1 MKTSFEERAEP
12 SPARPKAPD
21 SRPIRPVHWLS
32 ALLISLLAF
41 SALAGT
47 AQAAPS
53 QGTGS
58 DETRQAQG
66 RIVNGTVAPEGS
78 WPSIAQLFPAN
89 RQCGGT
95 LIDPYTVLTAAHC
108 IVNTEAKASDTTVVL
123 GTNYLDGA
131 PQRKVWGLFP
141 HPDYDI
147 ETTAND
153 IAIVVLDQPASQP
166 AMPIARPGDEALLTP
181 GTPAFIAGWG
191 KLCEAESCSA
201 PTDLR
206 QATVPIRE
214 TAPCAA
220 AYEAVGEPFTASM
233 FCAGGGVGTSDACQ
247 GDSGGPI
254 AVDGPAGRTLV
265 GVVSWGRG
273 CANPDF
279 PGVYTNVAYFSSWI
293 GALTLDKVGAPRS
306 LRVRGRSSITIQNR
320 SSLQLPGTVR
330 TEVKGRFRVIRNTCR
345 NVPYLGT
352 CRVVVRK
359 RSWWFARGTLKLTSA
374 SSLPLGR
381 VNLRG

>member
-1 MKTSFEERAEP
+1 MKTSFEERAE
-12 SPARPKAPD
+12 SAPARIKAPV
-21 SRPIRPVHWLS
+21 SKTIRPVHRLY

-41 SALAGT
+41 TALAGT
-47 AQAAPS
+47 AQAAPA

-58 DETRQAQG
+58 DDTRQAQG

-89 RQCGGT
+89 SQCGGT

-108 IVNTEAKASDTTVVL
+108 IVDTEAKASDTTVVL
-123 GTNYLDGA
+123 GTNILDGA
-131 PQRKVWGLFP
+131 PQRKVWGLYP

-147 ETTAND
+147 KTTVND

-191 KLCEAESCSA
+191 KLCEAESCAA

-220 AYEAVGEPFTASM
+220 AYQAINLPLSAGM
-233 FCAGGGVGTSDACQ
+233 FCAGGGVGTPDACQ

-265 GVVSWGRG
+265 GVVSWGNG

-279 PGVYTNVAYFSSWI
+279 PGIYTNVADFSSWI

-306 LRVRGRSSITIQNR
+306 VRVRGRSTITIQNR

-330 TEVKGRFRVIRNTCR
+330 TEVRGRFRVVRNTCR